1 MHSLIYRTVNAS
13 SCFLRFCSF
22 FLSILLKIKQSSL
35 NCQLKHSS
43 LVSCFLFFFSLS
55 FCLFHFQLFAAV
67 DVLVAIITSAKNDS
81 SANGSHA
88 ASFASV
94 WTLFMVV
101 AVSVTGTVIL
111 KKVRH
116 ILYLIPFYYYY

>member
-1 MHSLIYRTVNAS
+1 MERTNE
-13 SCFLRFCSF
+13 R
-22 FLSILLKIKQSSL
+22 IGMQPRP
-35 NCQLKHSS
+35 
-43 LVSCFLFFFSLS
+43 
-55 FCLFHFQLFAAV
+55 QLFAAV

-111 KKVRH
+111 KKV
-116 ILYLIPFYYYY
+116 